1 MKIVSKKTSYSIQAQ
16 ASLDVYCTKVEI
28 MHDVSLL
35 RGLRIHDQNFI
46 YSDFSPLFKTSHLT
60 ICPFL
65 FFYTHT
71 HTHTHTHMHTQW
83 HWNNTERSETFI
95 QLSWNVSGGVIR
107 GLLHTSEILL
117 QCTAT
122 LVANRINIYR
132 MCNCWLKPESAAPA
146 LTFAQTYY

>member
-28 MHDVSLL
+28 MHDVSLF

-71 HTHTHTHMHTQW
+71 HTHTYTHAHTVTLKQHRKVRNIYSTFMKCEW
-83 HWNNTERSETFI
+83 RSHKGPAPYVR
-95 QLSWNVSGGVIR
+95 N
-107 GLLHTSEILL
+107 
-117 QCTAT
+117 
-122 LVANRINIYR
+122 LVAMHSNIG
-132 MCNCWLKPESAAPA
+132 CKQNQHL
-146 LTFAQTYY
+146 QDV